1 MPRAGDTA
9 VFDGAECDG
18 CVSVG
23 AKVVDGVDFS
33 LMADQGDAVS
43 FKLEGFSFSFF
54 EFG

>member
-1 MPRAGDTA
+1 MPGASDTS

-18 CVSVG
+18 CVGVG
-23 AKVVDGVDFS
+23 AEVVYGVDFS
-33 LMADQGDAVS
+33 LMADEGDAVS